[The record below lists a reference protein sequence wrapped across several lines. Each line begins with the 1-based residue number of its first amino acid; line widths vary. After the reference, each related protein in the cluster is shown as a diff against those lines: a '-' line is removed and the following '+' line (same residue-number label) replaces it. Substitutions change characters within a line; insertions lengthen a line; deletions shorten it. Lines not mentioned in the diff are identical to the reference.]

1 MPLIKSTL
9 ENGLKKMQK
18 SPPSSLVDASAQ
30 WANAFFSYFSPALA
44 AGSTNQPALNV
55 ATLTALFLKSMTA
68 GTFMDQLP
76 SDLNTW
82 LATAAWV
89 GPGTGVGVIGAP
101 LVVLP
106 VKQAAL
112 NSADYDFA
120 KGLASQ
126 VHSWAGTLTV
136 SITNVATGVTTVVP
150 LA

>member
-18 SPPSSLVDASAQ
+18 SPPSSLADASTQ

-44 AGSTNQPALNV
+44 AGSTNQPSLNV
-55 ATLTALFLKSMTA
+55 ATLTGLFLTAMTA
-68 GTFMDQLP
+68 GTFIDQLP
-76 SDLNTW
+76 ANLNTW

-89 GPGTGVGVIGAP
+89 GPGTGVGVIGSP
-101 LVVLP
+101 LVILP

-120 KGLASQ
+120 KGLADQ

-136 SITNVATGVTTVVP
+136 AITNVASGVTVTVP